1 MGGGAT
7 QLAQTAH
14 ADPASPHFRVK
25 PRKASPS
32 GGSDLTI
39 TPFTLAGVTFIDMDS
54 KYYHSLAIDSKHNV
68 YSWGDNTYGELGDG
82 TTTSRL
88 KPVPITFPTSAN
100 IVKVSTG
107 YYPHSLALDDQGNLY
122 TWGRNDK
129 GQLGLGDTTNRN
141 TPTKVTPPAG
151 VNKFIT
157 ATAAGDY
164 CLAIGDDGKAYSWGN
179 NNNSDELEHQGGG
192 QLGVGDTTARTRPT
206 AVVGIPATVKITSIS
221 ALYMTSTALGNNGVI
236 YTWGNNVH
244 GQLANGNRYNSATAL
259 PVNPPAGQ
267 RWTSISTGGNFSTAI
282 ASNGSTYAWGASQWG
297 TFGDGSGSNNT
308 PFGDML
314 SPIVISRRMPA
325 GVSIE
330 SMAQGGWHAIAIGS
344 DKKTYS
350 WGQNAWGG
358 LGLAGA
364 VVGFQSW
371 SNAPYPVSVPQ
382 GITFIKVFSGYW
394 NSYAIGNDGN
404 LYGWGQNQYGQL
416 GDGTVVAYRD
426 APVRVGGAIS
436 IDKVTVGTTTA
447 TGTSNPTTYAW
458 SGKVPAG
465 TPGTTVD
472 IKVDWSLVGLGAQ
485 PSETY
490 QLYYL
495 DLYTVQFKLGGAPGT
510 APPDQQ
516 VEEDSGKLLD
526 WPTTPAWEHHWFTGW
541 YTDTGEPW
549 DFSQPVTSSM
559 TLTAGWEKYAFKLY
573 PAHSPSQGG
582 VSLSVSAPVAPH
594 TITYSSLSAG
604 QDYTLAI
611 GSDGN
616 AYSWGS
622 NQHGRLGS
630 GSADRQAHPSPSRV
644 HLPDTV
650 RVLQVAAGSSHAL
663 ALGSD
668 HHVYAWG
675 ANAQGQVGDG
685 TSTDQNTPIDL
696 TNTARLPS
704 TIMQLA
710 AGDDYSLALT
720 RDGHL
725 YTWGSNQYG
734 TLATTINAGTTN
746 PNSLPT
752 DVSAA
757 GSLPTT
763 IRSISAGSHH
773 ALAVSNEHHT
783 YSWGANEYGQLGTS
797 TSLGTD
803 TAQPSPVDLTTV
815 GALPATITQ
824 VTAGSTHSLALSQ
837 DQHTYSWGDN
847 QHGQLGDGTTTSRS
861 TPTDISAAGFLP
873 SSISQLAA
881 GEHTSIALST
891 SGHVH
896 TWGINTSGQLGNNN
910 TNVSQATR
918 PLDITTINALPAM
931 THITAGRNHTSA
943 ITNSRQVYSWGANTA
958 GQLGQ
963 GSSDTN
969 QHSQPTQ
976 AQATQALTVTAL
988 TIGTTNTPD
997 TPHWDTAS
1005 NTWQATSPAGNPGQT
1020 TSTIHWKLGTYD
1032 QPNYLHPFTYHYTLP
1047 SAGTIPLQR
1056 ISGSLALTL
1065 TLSASLA
1072 FTANMIHRR
1081 KRDNKAHILA
1091 NQQH

>member
-1 MGGGAT
+1 MPKG
-7 QLAQTAH
+7 
-14 ADPASPHFRVK
+14 VK
-25 PRKASPS
+25 
-32 GGSDLTI
+32 
-39 TPFTLAGVTFIDMDS
+39 FTRI
-54 KYYHSLAIDSKHNV
+54 
-68 YSWGDNTYGELGDG
+68 
-82 TTTSRL
+82 
-88 KPVPITFPTSAN
+88 
-100 IVKVSTG
+100 
-107 YYPHSLALDDQGNLY
+107 
-122 TWGRNDK
+122 
-129 GQLGLGDTTNRN
+129 
-141 TPTKVTPPAG
+141 
-151 VNKFIT
+151 
-157 ATAAGDY
+157 AAKNWSSF
-164 CLAIGDDGKAYSWGN
+164 AIGDDGNTYAWGLN
-179 NNNSDELEHQGGG
+179 NYG
-192 QLGVGDTTARTRPT
+192 QLGVGDTTMRTIPT
-206 AVVGIPATVKITSIS
+206 
-221 ALYMTSTALGNNGVI
+221 
-236 YTWGNNVH
+236 
-244 GQLANGNRYNSATAL
+244 
-259 PVNPPAGQ
+259 
-267 RWTSISTGGNFSTAI
+267 
-282 ASNGSTYAWGASQWG
+282 
-297 TFGDGSGSNNT
+297 
-308 PFGDML
+308 
-314 SPIVISRRMPA
+314 
-325 GVSIE
+325 
-330 SMAQGGWHAIAIGS
+330 
-344 DKKTYS
+344 
-350 WGQNAWGG
+350 
-358 LGLAGA
+358 
-364 VVGFQSW
+364 
-371 SNAPYPVSVPQ
+371 
-382 GITFIKVFSGYW
+382 
-394 NSYAIGNDGN
+394 
-404 LYGWGQNQYGQL
+404 
-416 GDGTVVAYRD
+416 
-426 APVRVGGAIS
+426 RVGGAIG
-436 IDKVTVGTTTA
+436 IDKVTIDGVVASGVKDA
-447 TGTSNPTTYAW
+447 TTYAW
-458 SGKVPAG
+458 SGKTPAG

-472 IKVDWSLVGLGAQ
+472 IKVDWSLVGLGVQ

-495 DLYTVQFKLGGAPGT
+495 DLYTVKFDLGGAPGT

-516 VEEDSGKLLD
+516 REEDSGKTLD
-526 WPTTPAWEHHWFTGW
+526 WPTTPVWEHHWFTGW

-559 TLTAGWEKYAFKLY
+559 TLTAGWEEYAFKLY

-630 GSADRQAHPSPSRV
+630 GSADMQAHPSPSRV

-675 ANAQGQVGDG
+675 ANTQGQVGNG

-696 TNTARLPS
+696 TNTGRLPS

-734 TLATTINAGTTN
+734 TLATTTNAGTTT

-763 IRSISAGSHH
+763 IRSISAGSRH
-773 ALAVSNEHHT
+773 ALAVSSDRHA
-783 YSWGANEYGQLGTS
+783 YSWGANEYGQLGTN
-797 TSLGTD
+797 TNLGTD
-803 TAQPSPVDLTTV
+803 TAQPSPVDLTTT
-815 GALPATITQ
+815 GALPATIAQ

-847 QHGQLGDGTTTSRS
+847 QHGQLGDSTTTSRS
-861 TPTDISAAGFLP
+861 TPTDLSAAGFLP

-881 GEHTSIALST
+881 GEHTSIALT
-891 SGHVH
+891 TNGHVH
-896 TWGINTSGQLGNNN
+896 TWGVNTSGQLGNNN
-910 TNVSQATR
+910 TGVTQATR
-918 PLDITTINALPAM
+918 PLDITTINALPTM
-931 THITAGRNHTSA
+931 TRITAGRNHTSA

-1032 QPNYLHPFTYHYTLP
+1032 QPNYILPFTYHYTLP

-1081 KRDNKAHILA
+1081 KRNNHIPTKQNTKTTCLGEA
-1091 NQQH
+1091 APR